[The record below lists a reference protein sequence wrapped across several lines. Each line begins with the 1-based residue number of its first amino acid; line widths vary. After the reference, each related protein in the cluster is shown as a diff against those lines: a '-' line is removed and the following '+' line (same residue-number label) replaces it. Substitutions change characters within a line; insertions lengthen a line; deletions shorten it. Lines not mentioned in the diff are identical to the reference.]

1 MHSEKSPAAGFA
13 ATAPALLLL
22 AGAVA
27 AGRVSSEVFA
37 VVQEAAKAELRLSD
51 LELSLVQGVAAAIPL
66 AAMSLPIGLM
76 IDRLNRLRLLLCLGL
91 AWTAGLFLA
100 GLANDVTMLF
110 IAKMLSSLGANCSI
124 AVVISMA
131 ADLCAPSKR
140 GAAMLVLTLGK
151 WAGTAAAFALGGWLL
166 GALAGS
172 AVPFRLGGLSP
183 WRGVHLVLA
192 MMSTF
197 VVMLLLL
204 FLREPARQETVRA
217 GRTSAKDVFR
227 ELWARRSFLLPLFV
241 GQVSVAMV
249 DTAAGIWAAPIL
261 SRSYG
266 LQPHQF
272 AGPMGLVIFGAG
284 VLGAVIG
291 GVAADAGH
299 KSARRG
305 GILIGAVVAAIV
317 SVPAALFPLAGSS
330 GLFFLLLFL
339 FLLCGTIAGLVVSA
353 ALATLLPNELR
364 GFSLGLFIAIAG
376 VIGFGIAP
384 LFITIVSGWLGGES
398 QLGLALAAVGT
409 GVSLFAALVF
419 PFALRN
425 APLNALDKP
434 IR

>member
-1 MHSEKSPAAGFA
+1 MHSEQSPAKGFSSA
-13 ATAPALLLL
+13 VPALLLL
-22 AGAVA
+22 AVAVA

-66 AAMSLPIGLM
+66 AVMSLPIGLM
-76 IDRLNRLRLLLCLGL
+76 IDRFNRLRLLLCLGL
-91 AWTAGLFLA
+91 AWTIGLALA
-100 GLANDVTMLF
+100 GLANGVTMLF

-140 GAAMLVLTLGK
+140 GSAMLVLTLGK
-151 WAGTAAAFALGGWLL
+151 WAGTAAAFGLGGWLL
-166 GALAGS
+166 GKLALSGVPTWLGS
-172 AVPFRLGGLSP
+172 FSP
-183 WRGVHLVLA
+183 WRGVHLLLAIGSAIAVLL
-192 MMSTF
+192 
-197 VVMLLLL
+197 MLLL
-204 FLREPARQETVRA
+204 LREPARKETVAA
-217 GRTSAKDVFR
+217 GGTPPSKVFR
-227 ELWARRSFLLPLFV
+227 DLWARRAFLLPLFV

-261 SRSYG
+261 SRTYG

-272 AGPMGLVIFGAG
+272 AGPMSIVIFGAG
-284 VLGAVIG
+284 VLGAMIG
-291 GVAADAGH
+291 GLVADAGQ
-299 KSARRG
+299 KTGRRG
-305 GILIGAVVAAIV
+305 GILIGAVVATMV
-317 SVPAALFPLAGSS
+317 SVPTALFPLAGSS
-330 GLFFLLLFL
+330 TLFFLLLFL

-384 LFITIVSGWLGGES
+384 LLITIVSDWLGGES
-398 QLGLALAAVGT
+398 QLGLALAMVGT
-409 GVSLFAALVF
+409 AMSLFASLVF

-425 APLNALDKP
+425 APLSATEKP
-434 IR
+434 I